1 MTGASTRVW
10 LFLAIVAF
18 GDFVWCVILGMGL
31 SHWWPMALLALALIG
46 VMLGCRL
53 SGTAPRIAAT
63 AEWVLLWQIF
73 SVAGAVLTYLA
84 AAQDGA
90 VFDARLALA
99 DAQLGFR
106 WSAWLAFVAAHPL
119 LKAVLAVAYGSL
131 LSQVLFSVFWF
142 SFRRW
147 DHRNAELLTNAS
159 LGLLLTT
166 AVFFLFPALG
176 PCVGVPACHDAY
188 IEDLV
193 GLRHGNL
200 PSLDIMLLK
209 GVIAFPSFHAVL
221 ATLFTYAHRRSPTF
235 LPVAAFN
242 ALMVLAIPSEGGHY
256 LVDIIG
262 GLAVGGVTILA
273 TSVLPARVPALA
285 PATTA

>member
-1 MTGASTRVW
+1 MTEASTRVW

-90 VFDARLALA
+90 VFDA
-99 DAQLGFR
+99 QLGFR
-106 WSAWLAFVAAHPL
+106 WSAWLAVVAAQPL
-119 LKAVLAVAYGSL
+119 LKAVFAVVYGSL

-147 DHRNAELLTNAS
+147 DHRNAELLTNAT
-159 LGLLLTT
+159 LALLLTT

-193 GLRHGNL
+193 GLRRGNL

-209 GVIAFPSFHAVL
+209 GVIAFPSFHAAL

-235 LPVAAFN
+235 LPVAGFN
-242 ALMVLAIPSEGGHY
+242 ALMMLAIPSEGGHY